1 MTFPEPPSC
10 SVAGPDVTTLCPFR
24 IGLDWLSISVTGPTR
39 LLHYDRPQRWR
50 ARWGEVLYWVPMG
63 KRTAVFDAIYT
74 LQDDRGEK
82 LLTVTGLP
90 RAGMFS
96 GRPDWMQIQFS
107 NRTLYSGEFV
117 RLWDQMRE
125 MGFLYMSISRMDIAA
140 DGIAGNGGDFLE
152 PIQRTWGGGVD
163 YYGKAGWTPR
173 FQRKTVTGAELG
185 SRASNKFL
193 RCYNKTRELK
203 QAHNVA
209 KRAYIEQAWSDALG
223 ESPHDNGREVN
234 RLELQVKGTEV
245 RRYFAQ
251 EGTPGFVASLADG
264 AALVDM
270 FASMVP
276 KVFDFRIP
284 AERARD
290 AVPVVAWDFGAVS
303 TSVFTGE
310 RAKKTVAMSP
320 HTLKILIRQM
330 FVLGVATGDQ
340 SWRVKADELAHA
352 GNLHHWMTDAV
363 KRWTTAARVLRVR
376 GGQYT
381 NDLFDQLTL

>member
-1 MTFPEPPSC
+1 
-10 SVAGPDVTTLCPFR
+10 
-24 IGLDWLSISVTGPTR
+24 
-39 LLHYDRPQRWR
+39 
-50 ARWGEVLYWVPMG
+50 MG